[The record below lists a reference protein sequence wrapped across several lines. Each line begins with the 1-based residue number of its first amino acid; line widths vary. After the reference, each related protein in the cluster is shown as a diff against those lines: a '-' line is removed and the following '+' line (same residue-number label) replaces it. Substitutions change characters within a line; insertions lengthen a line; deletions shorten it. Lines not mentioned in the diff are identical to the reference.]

1 VTEAFR
7 HEARKLT
14 AAEGV
19 ASLDRLHGRGPLA
32 DGVRAAT
39 RLKLWRVHVVSNC
52 RGVGDVDFVVAALD
66 RRDVRRVL
74 REAVEGAGFDGDPLN
89 AAATAA
95 GMTPSL
101 VPFHTSDVTVEPW
114 KELSA
119 FLVPVH
125 RGAEVLT

>member
-39 RLKLWRVHVVSNC
+39 RLKLWRVHVVSI
-52 RGVGDVDFVVAALD
+52 RPGVGDVDFIVAAFD
-66 RRDVRRVL
+66 RRDARRVL
-74 REAVEGAGFDGDPLN
+74 REAVEGAGFDGDPLG
-89 AAATAA
+89 AAAIAA
-95 GMTPSL
+95 GMASST
-101 VPFHTSDVTVEPW
+101 VPFHYDVTVEPW